1 MFALLLAI
9 IYLAFISLGLPD
21 SLLGSG
27 WPVMHEYLNV
37 DISSAGIITMLISA
51 GTIISSLF
59 SAKLTKKL
67 GTGLI
72 TCLSVL
78 LTALAMLSFS
88 FSTQF
93 WHLCVLALPYGIGAG
108 AIDAALNNYVA
119 NHYSSKHMSW
129 LHSFWGVG
137 TIISPYIMSYA
148 LNSSAGW
155 WGGYRIV
162 SFIQLGLFAFL
173 FLSLGLW
180 KNRNNDNSSE
190 EIKTLSLIQVL
201 KTKGVIY
208 VLVTFLAY
216 CAVEQTAMLWSSTY
230 FVNYHEID
238 PVLASS
244 FASFFC
250 FGITGG
256 RFISGFV
263 TNKLGDRKMIFIGLS
278 IILVGIAMLAIPLNT
293 YIFALIGYILIGL
306 GCAPIYP
313 SIIHSTPS
321 NFGKDKSQS
330 IIGVE
335 MASAYIGSTFMPPL
349 FGLIAQYISI
359 ALLPLYLF
367 FFTLLMIV
375 LMIILKKVLKK
386 EC

>member
-1 MFALLLAI
+1 MFSLLLAI

-27 WPVMHEYLNV
+27 WPVMREYLNV

-88 FSTQF
+88 FSTEF

-180 KNRNNDNSSE
+180 KNKDNDNSDE
-190 EIKTLSLIQVL
+190 EIKTLSLFQVL

-244 FASFFC
+244 FASLFC

-278 IILVGIAMLAIPLNT
+278 IILIGIVMLAIPINT

-367 FFTLLMIV
+367 FFTLLMII

>member
-180 KNRNNDNSSE
+180 KKRNSDNSDE
-190 EIKTLSLIQVL
+190 EIKTLSLFQVL

-208 VLVTFLAY
+208 VLVIFLAY

-244 FASFFC
+244 FASLFC

-278 IILVGIAMLAIPLNT
+278 IIFVGIAMLAIPLNT